1 MAFFWDRWLAAGSP
15 SALEAVIG
23 VALIALDLFI
33 LYRADRDL
41 GHLKLVGHAELTG
54 KMELTTVGIYKHVRH
69 PRYAGMILAVIGAC
83 FFTGTRWSWIV
94 TGIWVL
100 SVLVCIFLE
109 ERELHHRFGL
119 AYDEYSRAVPRFF
132 PRVWNS

>member
-69 PRYAGMILAVIGAC
+69 PRYTGMILAVIGAC